1 VDPEIKVV
9 AFDVDGT
16 LYGKWSYLW
25 RMTLS
30 GFPDPLLAWAY
41 NRARIRYREVQGT
54 DPVLPETREG
64 YLRRL
69 SLLMLNVLGRK
80 PSEKAIARITRRVE
94 RQMYH
99 RWAVLY
105 RSVHGR
111 KGMRSAVEELH
122 RMGYRIAIL
131 SDFPLVEKLKALGI
145 APWVDVALSSEDIGY
160 LKPDGRVF
168 SRLLDAIGVPAGQ
181 VLYVGDSYHKDVLG
195 AKGAGMHTVLLSRGR
210 RSVYPEAEYVVHSFQ
225 RLISLFR

>member
-1 VDPEIKVV
+1 MDPEIKVV

-69 SLLMLNVLGRK
+69 SLLMLNALGRK
-80 PSEKAIARITRRVE
+80 PSEKAIARITRRKVT
-94 RQMYH
+94 
-99 RWAVLY
+99 
-105 RSVHGR
+105 
-111 KGMRSAVEELH
+111 
-122 RMGYRIAIL
+122 
-131 SDFPLVEKLKALGI
+131 
-145 APWVDVALSSEDIGY
+145 
-160 LKPDGRVF
+160 
-168 SRLLDAIGVPAGQ
+168 LDPP
-181 VLYVGDSYHKDVLG
+181 
-195 AKGAGMHTVLLSRGR
+195 LLSAKK
-210 RSVYPEAEYVVHSFQ
+210 RSIYCSYSEKKILRLSF
-225 RLISLFR
+225 FR